1 MNNFAAYVDLDVH
14 KDTITVAIAAAK
26 RSGKVRSL
34 RAQTRSVQTAFKKQ
48 KNQRS
53 IPKRINFAQ
62 DIPIHNPTRAL
73 ITENIHKTL
82 DVISWGIQNLPQ
94 WRIPEVGRGLANT
107 GWVPCMLTMSPPLQT
122 WFSAFS
128 FVFKSGLVR
137 VCTEVSQTIRFQK
150 SYRVILVHKCIQ
162 QQSNCKNCQT
172 QIGAQHSWNS
182 QKWVGYIKCKTNCMC
197 QSSIC
202 KNWTDQE

>member
-48 KNQRS
+48 KTKDQS
-53 IPKRINFAQ
+53 KRRIHFAQ

-82 DVISWGIQNLPQ
+82 DVIS
-94 WRIPEVGRGLANT
+94 
-107 GWVPCMLTMSPPLQT
+107 
-122 WFSAFS
+122 
-128 FVFKSGLVR
+128 
-137 VCTEVSQTIRFQK
+137 
-150 SYRVILVHKCIQ
+150 
-162 QQSNCKNCQT
+162 
-172 QIGAQHSWNS
+172 
-182 QKWVGYIKCKTNCMC
+182 
-197 QSSIC
+197 
-202 KNWTDQE
+202 